1 MKRFALLTFILI
13 TSSAFAQEAP
23 AQDDPY
29 RVDMRIENLNS
40 LYREMSG
47 TEVKMELADD
57 SYYTLNKPEANKLL
71 VTVMLYNPA
80 DETHYMA
87 YEAEYHWNED
97 VGTLIADVCKEAQP
111 PILPPKV
118 EPFCEEGIMK
128 ASEMISL
135 QLWGVANYDQ
145 YYDMENLENCVADKL
160 PPKMVE
166 KPYLR
171 CMINV
176 MGDKKYA
183 QESLDAKIKEFEAKG
198 YECESNGECVKAE
211 DPEVFAKILS
221 ELRGE
226 KVAVEIPNDSRPRY
240 CDLRTV
246 PLTLNPDNSVEYIES
261 YEPSCNY
268 WVNAVYCKS
277 VENRLFWAVEYV
289 DAKGHEEIFHTFPF
303 DVAQADKTIQIPW
316 QQDVRL
322 NRIEFFMNPAEQ
334 YTVDEIQFNFSQRM
348 LPVVCSRNN
357 SVNRADLTQ
366 GKIDLTGE
374 LGGFHFARLAG
385 GVQIKSVIERT

>member
-145 YYDMENLENCVADKL
+145 YYDCLLYTSPSPRD
-160 PPKMVE
+160 
-166 KPYLR
+166 
-171 CMINV
+171 
-176 MGDKKYA
+176 
-183 QESLDAKIKEFEAKG
+183 
-198 YECESNGECVKAE
+198 
-211 DPEVFAKILS
+211 
-221 ELRGE
+221 RG
-226 KVAVEIPNDSRPRY
+226 
-240 CDLRTV
+240 
-246 PLTLNPDNSVEYIES
+246 
-261 YEPSCNY
+261 
-268 WVNAVYCKS
+268 
-277 VENRLFWAVEYV
+277 
-289 DAKGHEEIFHTFPF
+289 
-303 DVAQADKTIQIPW
+303 
-316 QQDVRL
+316 
-322 NRIEFFMNPAEQ
+322 
-334 YTVDEIQFNFSQRM
+334 
-348 LPVVCSRNN
+348 
-357 SVNRADLTQ
+357 
-366 GKIDLTGE
+366 
-374 LGGFHFARLAG
+374 
-385 GVQIKSVIERT
+385 